1 MKENVIKMARLIGRC
16 NDTTCEDCLIQ
27 MEELFGENRCELIE
41 YAEILD
47 KAGYRKQS
55 DVVKELRKNC

>member
-27 MEELFGENRCELIE
+27 MEAINGVE
-41 YAEILD
+41 
-47 KAGYRKQS
+47 
-55 DVVKELRKNC
+55 

>member
-27 MEELFGENRCELIE
+27 MEAINGVEW
-41 YAEILD
+41 
-47 KAGYRKQS
+47 RK
-55 DVVKELRKNC
+55 VKRSCNKIFEKRL